1 MLEMLRLFFLIT
13 PIVIFVITIIQ
24 IIKKDSLDD
33 VTWYIETVMNIL
45 DLIYYN
51 PILFYECLLSLEE
64 DFIKKC

>member
-1 MLEMLRLFFLIT
+1 MLRLFFLIT

>member
-45 DLIYYN
+45 YLIYYN
-51 PILFYECLLSLEE
+51 PIMFY
-64 DFIKKC
+64 

>member
-33 VTWYIETVMNIL
+33 VTWYIEKVMNIL